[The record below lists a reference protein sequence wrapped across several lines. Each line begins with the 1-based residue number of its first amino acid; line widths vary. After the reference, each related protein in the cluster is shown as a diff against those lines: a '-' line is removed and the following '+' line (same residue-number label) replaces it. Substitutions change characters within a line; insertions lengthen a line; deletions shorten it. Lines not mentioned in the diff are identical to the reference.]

1 MSNDNLIGKYIQDVV
16 NNGRMIDN
24 FITHDLIDTSLQ
36 IAQNNG
42 KYIIID
48 GFPRVKEQAEFF
60 SEKMKEMGRDFVVIH
75 LELPKDMALDRMMK
89 RATLEWRRDDTP
101 EAMQQRIDIFTH
113 ETLHVIE
120 HFEALGKVVTIN
132 ANDSI
137 EHIQAALHS
146 KLGL

>member
-1 MSNDNLIGKYIQDVV
+1 MSNDNLIGKYIKDVV
-16 NNGRMIDN
+16 NHGRMIDN

-36 IAQNNG
+36 IAQNNN

-48 GFPRVKEQAEFF
+48 GFPRVQEQAEFF
-60 SEKMKEMGRDFVVIH
+60 SQKMQQMGRDFMVIH
-75 LELPKDMALDRMMK
+75 LELPKEIALERMMK
-89 RATLEWRRDDTP
+89 RATLEWRGDDTP
-101 EAMQQRIDIFTH
+101 EVMQQRIAIFTH
-113 ETLHVIE
+113 ETLNVIK
-120 HFEALGKVVTIN
+120 HFEELGKVITIN